1 MPDNIKP
8 DPMKRTKIVIL
19 NWNGRKHL
27 ERFLP
32 ILVENTPEVGIVIA
46 DNGSTDDSLIFIK
59 DRFPQIEI
67 ITMERNFGFAEG
79 YNRALKQVE
88 ADYFLLL
95 NSDVEVP
102 AGWIVPLIETL
113 DTHPEVAAV
122 SPKIRSFAEPERF
135 EYAGAAGGFI
145 DCLGYPFCRGRIL
158 DSIETDEGQHDD
170 AREVFWASGAC
181 MLVRSEVFRLLDGF
195 DADFFAHMEEIDFC
209 WRAQLAGYKIR
220 VEPRSMVF
228 HVGGGT
234 LPNDNPQKIYLNF
247 RNNLCMLFKNLSP
260 YTFWPVL
267 FTRMVLDGA
276 AAIVFLL
283 QGKPAFF
290 KKVFR
295 AHLDFH
301 KQRKSLHRKR
311 RIIQQQ
317 RLARPHGIFR
327 GSIVLCHAFGRRKF
341 GHMI

>member
-1 MPDNIKP
+1 MPDNTKP

-32 ILVENTPEVGIVIA
+32 TLVENTPEAGIVIA
-46 DNGSTDDSLIFIK
+46 DNGSTDDSLMFVK
-59 DRFPQIEI
+59 ERFPQIEI

-102 AGWIVPLIETL
+102 AGWIAPLTETL

-260 YTFWPVL
+260 FTFWPVL

-317 RLARPHGIFR
+317 RIARPHGIFR

-341 GHMI
+341 GHML

>member
-267 FTRMVLDGA
+267 FTRMLLD
-276 AAIVFLL
+276 
-283 QGKPAFF
+283 
-290 KKVFR
+290 
-295 AHLDFH
+295 
-301 KQRKSLHRKR
+301 
-311 RIIQQQ
+311 
-317 RLARPHGIFR
+317 
-327 GSIVLCHAFGRRKF
+327 
-341 GHMI
+341 